1 MPIDDQTRAK
11 LAQALGMLEAERAE
25 DRAAVASAVAAFIKR
40 SGLDWDEL
48 LTARARAGPTEP
60 ATHPD
65 TEWAPAEPIDGN
77 PGSWRWYRGY
87 PMTVRRC
94 REDATRPGWQQRT
107 GRWYALVGNA
117 MLVDRHGRTFF
128 PNENAA
134 RAAAEAFEEC
144 PEGWPSGV
152 EAAVI

>member
-11 LAQALGMLEAERAE
+11 LAQALGMLGAERAE
-25 DRAAVASAVAAFIKR
+25 DRAAAAGAIAGFIKR
-40 SGLDWDEL
+40 SGLDWAEL
-48 LTARARAGPTEP
+48 LSRERDGPTDP
-60 ATHPD
+60 ASHPD
-65 TEWAPAEPIDGN
+65 TEWAPSEPIDGS

-87 PMTVRRC
+87 IMAVRRC
-94 REDATRPGWQQRT
+94 REDATRPGWGQRF
-107 GRWYALVGNA
+107 GRWYSTIEGAI
-117 MLVDRHGRTFF
+117 LVDRHARTFF
-128 PNENAA
+128 PSEDEA